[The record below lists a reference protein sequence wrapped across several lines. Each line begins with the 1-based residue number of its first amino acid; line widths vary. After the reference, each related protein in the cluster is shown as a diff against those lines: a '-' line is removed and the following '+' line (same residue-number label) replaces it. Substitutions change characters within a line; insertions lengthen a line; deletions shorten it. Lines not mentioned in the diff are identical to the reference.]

1 MQTDQPKSEIHLF
14 SNRPL
19 HLNKALGLGI
29 VCTSGT
35 IWITIPGQPED
46 IFLSA
51 GERYALDSDGLA
63 LVEAV
68 GKGSVQLLQAPSRLA
83 CFFEYRHRLTTLQRL
98 ILGDR
103 L

>member
-1 MQTDQPKSEIHLF
+1 MQTDQPRREIHLF

-19 HLNKALGLGI
+19 RLNKAIGLGV

-35 IWITIPGQPED
+35 IWITIPGRQED

-51 GERYALDSDGLA
+51 SERYTLDSDGLT

-68 GKGSVQLLQAPSRLA
+68 GKGSVQLMRAPSRLA
-83 CFFEYRHRLTTLQRL
+83 CFFAYRHRFTALQRL